1 MISRAANVHFTPGSA
16 ALHIL
21 DHQTQQIRK
30 PDTADYVRY
39 VQLLTGL
46 GHIAAQSTA
55 FIPAD
60 VADRVSDSYRL
71 FLSLLYGEKPVVT
84 GTFTIESFR
93 VMRDMQLAVR
103 GGEKELRDKPLAI
116 FSCCPTSP
124 LKWSEITSQN
134 VVDCAAAGIPVE
146 FISMPLSGFMA
157 PVTLVGTLVQHTAET
172 LSGIVI
178 SQVARPGAPVLYGG
192 SPAVFDMRYETTPMG
207 AVETQMVDCA
217 YNEIGKH
224 LGLPTQAYIS
234 LSDAK
239 LLDAQAGLETAMG
252 ATLAAL
258 SGINSISGPGML
270 DFESCQSLEKL
281 VLDNEICGMTL
292 RLVRGIEPREDF
304 PARPIFEELLRDG
317 HLLISPHT
325 RRHLQDE
332 HYFPGPVI
340 DRANLS
346 RWREDGSLTL
356 GAESPP
362 GSAAA
367 GRRLAPDAPGRR
379 AQKGIVRP
387 DGKRGAALGH
397 GPAPGP
403 PGRSMIDF
411 PLARLLPRPAAVYA
425 ALGLKS
431 GRQPSPRSSALLQRA
446 LAMFAAGSEPQGLS
460 RHGRGGRVRRHL
472 PWPGSERALHAA
484 GKNIPPRRA
493 ACIFSPS
500 PSGKRISAEIRRL
513 FAGEDFALG
522 SVLDAVASWRPTKA
536 AASPRRGRSARRS
549 GGRGR
554 RGAQGLFIQ
563 PRLLRLAYQRPGE
576 AVRRPAAGADRHAPE
591 RKLPDD
597 AVEIH
602 FRRAGGRRRPHPPR
616 SLRTI
621 HSAPSARARPAGK
634 EAMDRSA

>member
-1 MISRAANVHFTPGSA
+1 MALRPQFKLLSADLLERIVGEARDILGHLGTKVQNPRVLKLLADYGARVDLEKSHAWFPGRVLDRALGTVPHSFKLFNVLGEETHDFSGSNIHFTPGSA

-21 DHQTQQIRK
+21 DHETQQIRN
-30 PDTADYVRY
+30 PDTADYVSY
-39 VQLLTGL
+39 VQLLSGL

-84 GTFTIESFR
+84 GTFTIESFQ

-103 GGEKELRDKPLAI
+103 GSEQELRAKPLTI

-178 SQVARPGAPVLYGG
+178 SQASCPGTPALYGG
-192 SPAVFDMRYETTPMG
+192 SPAAFDMRFETTPMG

-325 RRHLQDE
+325 RRHLKNE
-332 HYFPGPVI
+332 LYFPGRVI

-346 RWREDGSLTL
+346 RWREEGSLTL
-356 GAESPP
+356 GERAHQEVE
-362 GSAAA
+362 
-367 GRRLAPDAPGRR
+367 RLIGEW
-379 AQKGIVRP
+379 
-387 DGKRGAALGH
+387 
-397 GPAPGP
+397 
-403 PGRSMIDF
+403 
-411 PLARLLPRPAAVYA
+411 
-425 ALGLKS
+425 
-431 GRQPSPRSSALLQRA
+431 QPSR
-446 LAMFAAGSEPQGLS
+446 
-460 RHGRGGRVRRHL
+460 
-472 PWPGSERALHAA
+472 
-484 GKNIPPRRA
+484 
-493 ACIFSPS
+493 
-500 PSGKRISAEIRRL
+500 
-513 FAGEDFALG
+513 
-522 SVLDAVASWRPTKA
+522 LDAE
-536 AASPRRGRSARRS
+536 RSKELCTLMEREARRW
-549 GGRGR
+549 GM
-554 RGAQGLFIQ
+554 
-563 PRLLRLAYQRPGE
+563 
-576 AVRRPAAGADRHAPE
+576 D
-591 RKLPDD
+591 KLPNR
-597 AVEIH
+597 AV
-602 FRRAGGRRRPHPPR
+602 A
-616 SLRTI
+616 
-621 HSAPSARARPAGK
+621 AR
-634 EAMDRSA
+634 